1 MTRFLNKL
9 PFAHQAWFIYLRL
22 LVRHFLDDN
31 CTQKAASL
39 TYSTLL
45 SVVPMIAILLVVF
58 STVPA
63 LEGVREQVQ
72 EAIYKNLLPS
82 SSQQVRAYI
91 DGFAQNLAR
100 FTLVGVGVLLFTM
113 VSMLIT
119 IEMAFNQIWRIEEK
133 TGGLKSILHYVLMV
147 FGLPVVLAVAFM
159 ASSAIQSLHF
169 LNKKIGG
176 YGIDWA
182 IWAEVASF
190 GFVVLGFIGIYFLL
204 PKVKVPFKNAM
215 IAGIVIAILFE
226 CVKRFFGLAIS
237 NFTSYQAVYGA
248 FAALP
253 IFLVWVY
260 VSWNLI
266 LLGVEISY
274 TLTIFDSKE
283 LPVRHPLFSLL
294 DMVNLIYK
302 NQKNQKSTSEQ
313 ALRSI
318 LGRKELPKWQT
329 YLRQLESARLIQQT
343 HKGNYRLRT
352 DLDSISLWQFY
363 RSLPYPL
370 PIKDELVALEQNK
383 QDLWSLGM
391 YDKLKAIEDQTRTM
405 LDMPLS
411 NLFDNTPVRQKHQVT
426 ANTPN
431 ISHHP
436 ANPPSDTVSKDDE
449 ASFSQ
454 TTKQVETDK
463 GKILLPNDTPNQYNP
478 HHSTIKNIINKGR
491 MVVGKVR
498 RLLGK

>member
-9 PFAHQAWFIYLRL
+9 PFAHHAWFMYLRL

-39 TYSTLL
+39 TYTTLL
-45 SVVPMIAILLVVF
+45 SIVPMIAILLVVF

-63 LEGVREQVQ
+63 LESVREQVQ
-72 EAIYKNLLPS
+72 TAIYNNLLPS
-82 SSQQVRAYI
+82 SSNQVIEYI
-91 DGFAQNLAR
+91 DNFAKNLAR
-100 FTLVGVGVLLFTM
+100 FTLVGISVLLFTT

-119 IEMAFNQIWRIEEK
+119 IETAFNQIWRIEEK
-133 TGGLKSILHYVLMV
+133 TGGLKSILHYVAMIIC
-147 FGLPVVLAVAFM
+147 LPIVLAVAFM
-159 ASSAIQSLHF
+159 ASSTIQSLHF

-204 PKVKVPFKNAM
+204 PKVKVPFKNAV

-226 CVKRFFGLAIS
+226 CVKRFFGLAVS

-248 FAALP
+248 FAVLP
-253 IFLVWVY
+253 IFLMWVY
-260 VSWNLI
+260 LSWNLI

-283 LPVRHPLFSLL
+283 LPVRHPLLSLL

-302 NQKNQKSTSEQ
+302 NQKNQKSTSKQEIR
-313 ALRSI
+313 AI

-352 DLDSISLWQFY
+352 DLDSVSLWQFY

-370 PIKDELVALEQNK
+370 PIKDELIALEQTEH
-383 QDLWSLGM
+383 DLWSMGI
-391 YDKLKAIEDQTRTM
+391 YDKLKAIENQTRTT

-411 NLFDNTPVRQKHQVT
+411 NLFDNAPVRQKQSSS
-426 ANTPN
+426 TP
-431 ISHHP
+431 IEHSS
-436 ANPPSDTVSKDDE
+436 ANPPSDTITDGDA
-449 ASFSQ
+449 ASFSPAASQVKTDNQ
-454 TTKQVETDK
+454 T
-463 GKILLPNDTPNQYNP
+463 LLIPNDTPQHKTP
-478 HHSTIKNIINKGR
+478 HPIVKNITNKGQGVIQKIR
-491 MVVGKVR
+491 QF
-498 RLLGK
+498 LGK